1 MTHHNK
7 TITCISDLIEYIKLS
22 GYDMLWFR
30 GQRKSSWPLLPYI
43 YRNYNPLL
51 ESQMIQRFMLKAQI
65 FKDNC
70 PAKTEYGDWLVLMQH
85 YGLPTR
91 LLDWS
96 ESPLVAAY
104 FATAGNKEGE
114 DASISMLNPGLL
126 NSSLHEF
133 GTLPNLST
141 LSPELKERCHN
152 AFKLPENRTSSFRPV
167 AVIASQN
174 DFRMLNQMSCFT
186 LHDMDTPLD
195 EYEQSPFLEKFI
207 IPAKYI
213 DRIKT
218 ELLILGIRRSILFP
232 DIENYARELRS
243 IQKIES

>member
-1 MTHHNK
+1 MAHQNK

-30 GQRKSSWPLLPYI
+30 GQRKASWSLQPYI
-43 YRNYNPLL
+43 YRNYTPLL

-104 FATAGNKEGE
+104 FATAGNKGEEG
-114 DASISMLNPGLL
+114 ASISMLNPGLL

-186 LHDMDTPLD
+186 LHDMSTPLD
-195 EYEQSPFLEKFI
+195 EYEQSPFLK
-207 IPAKYI
+207 K
-213 DRIKT
+213 
-218 ELLILGIRRSILFP
+218 
-232 DIENYARELRS
+232 
-243 IQKIES
+243 

>member
-1 MTHHNK
+1 MNK
-7 TITCISDLIEYIKLS
+7 QNNIITSISDLIEHIKES
-22 GYDMLWFR
+22 GQEMLWFR
-30 GQRKSSWPLLPYI
+30 GQRKSSWPLQPYI

-104 FATAGNKEGE
+104 FATIGNKEAE

-133 GTLPNLST
+133 ETLPNLSA

-152 AFKLPENRTSSFRPV
+152 AFKLPKHRTSPFNPV

-186 LHDMDTPLD
+186 LHDTETPLN

-213 DRIKT
+213 DSIKT

-243 IQKIES
+243 HQSKD

>member
-1 MTHHNK
+1 MAHQNK

-30 GQRKSSWPLLPYI
+30 GQRKASWSLQPYI
-43 YRNYNPLL
+43 YRNYTPLL

-104 FATAGNKEGE
+104 FATAGNKGEEG
-114 DASISMLNPGLL
+114 ASISMLNPGLL

-186 LHDMDTPLD
+186 LHDMSTPLD
-195 EYEQSPFLEKFI
+195 EYEQSPF
-207 IPAKYI
+207 
-213 DRIKT
+213 
-218 ELLILGIRRSILFP
+218 
-232 DIENYARELRS
+232 
-243 IQKIES
+243 

>member
-1 MTHHNK
+1 MTSQSK
-7 TITCISDLIEYIKLS
+7 TITSISDLIEHIRNS
-22 GYDMLWFR
+22 GDYMPWFR
-30 GQRKSSWPLLPYI
+30 GQRKESWPLQPYI
-43 YRNYNPLL
+43 YRNYTPHL
-51 ESQMIQRFMLKAQI
+51 ESQMIQRFMLKAQVFI
-65 FKDNC
+65 DNC

-104 FATAGNKEGE
+104 FATAGNKGTE

-133 GTLPNLST
+133 ETLPNLST
-141 LSPELKERCHN
+141 LSPELRERCQN
-152 AFKLPENRTSSFRPV
+152 AFKLPKNRTTSFRPV

-186 LHDMDTPLD
+186 LHDMSAPLD
-195 EYEQSPFLEKFI
+195 EHEQSPFLEKVV
-207 IPAKYI
+207 IPAKHI
-213 DRIKT
+213 NRIRS
-218 ELLILGIRRSILFP
+218 ELVILGIRRSILFP
-232 DIENYARELRS
+232 DIENYAKELRS
-243 IQKIES
+243 LQKK